1 MDVRMQLA
9 RVIVCERPDQNCYI
23 VLSEQD
29 GERNFPIMIG
39 FYEASQIDRRLRG
52 QIPQRPIIYELLSAV
67 IEALDAHLEK
77 VLVDD
82 IQEGTFYAKLVLR
95 REGEPKPILVDCRP
109 SDAIALGVA
118 SDTPI
123 YVAEHVLSAV
133 C

>member
-9 RVIVCERPDQNCYI
+9 RVIVCERPEQNCYI

-29 GERNFPIMIG
+29 GERSFPIMIG
-39 FYEASQIDRRLRG
+39 AYEAAQIDRRLKG
-52 QIPQRPIIYELLSAV
+52 QIPQRPIIYELLSTV
-67 IEALDAHLEK
+67 IEALTAHLER
-77 VLVDD
+77 VVIDD
-82 IQEGTFYAKLVLR
+82 IQDGTFFAKLILR
-95 REGEPKPILVDCRP
+95 QEGQPKPIKVDCRP

-123 YVAEHVLSAV
+123 YVAEHVLAAV